1 MAISAKSRSRHV
13 LIEEESADE
22 SLNDNNPGMH
32 PGHELS
38 DLRNAQ
44 RQPAGEQVIHYA
56 RFAQISSFPDHPEA
70 APAASVAPLPM
81 DAAVEKQED
90 EKKPVRR
97 RVALTCIG
105 SLFFHAGLVV
115 ALTIF
120 APQPSFEA
128 IEDAGE
134 AVSVVVYGDSDTT
147 QQLAGD
153 PDLEVKPEEIA
164 AEEVEPDTVQSTT
177 QTAELQ
183 PAETQPEQARPV
195 DPEPVEAVQP
205 AQEVTRVSPETA
217 VAAEPEILVSEN
229 PSETF
234 GAQPMATAV
243 PEQPLSDE
251 IPTAVSERA
260 ETATVQPTEVQPVE
274 VQPEEVKPVET
285 AEISPE
291 PELKP
296 LPTPK
301 PKLEKPKVAEKK
313 QPKKR
318 VQPTGGKEGSDR
330 QESTKGV
337 SSGQDAP
344 ETDGTSVAA
353 GRGDGMGSAAVANY
367 PGKVQK
373 RIRRSVRVPNEY
385 KEMKGVTV
393 SVRLTINGTGRVD
406 ALSITRSSGIAE
418 LDRVVLDGV
427 RRAAPFPPL
436 PSEWG
441 KATWSFTQSVEV
453 SR

>member
-1 MAISAKSRSRHV
+1 
-13 LIEEESADE
+13 
-22 SLNDNNPGMH
+22 
-32 PGHELS
+32 
-38 DLRNAQ
+38 
-44 RQPAGEQVIHYA
+44 
-56 RFAQISSFPDHPEA
+56 
-70 APAASVAPLPM
+70 
-81 DAAVEKQED
+81 
-90 EKKPVRR
+90 
-97 RVALTCIG
+97 
-105 SLFFHAGLVV
+105 
-115 ALTIF
+115 
-120 APQPSFEA
+120 
-128 IEDAGE
+128 
-134 AVSVVVYGDSDTT
+134 
-147 QQLAGD
+147 LAGD

>member
-13 LIEEESADE
+13 LIEEESADT

-70 APAASVAPLPM
+70 APAAPATPLPM

-97 RVALTCIG
+97 RLTLTCIG

-134 AVSVVVYGDSDTT
+134 AVSVVVYGDSDMT

-164 AEEVEPDTVQSTT
+164 AEEVEPDTVQSATLA
-177 QTAELQ
+177 AELQ
-183 PAETQPEQARPV
+183 PAETQPEQAQPV
-195 DPEPVEAVQP
+195 DAEPVEAVQP

-217 VAAEPEILVSEN
+217 VAAEPEILVSAN

-234 GAQPMATAV
+234 VAQPMATAV
-243 PEQPLSDE
+243 PEQPLPDE
-251 IPTAVSERA
+251 MPTVVMPEHA
-260 ETATVQPTEVQPVE
+260 ETAAVQPTEIQPVE
-274 VQPEEVKPVET
+274 VQPEEVKPVEA
-285 AEISPE
+285 AEVSPE
-291 PELKP
+291 PEQKP
-296 LPTPK
+296 LPK

-337 SSGQDAP
+337 STGQDAP

-406 ALSITRSSGIAE
+406 ALSIARSSGIAE

-441 KATWSFTQSVEV
+441 KATWSFNQSIEV

>member
-22 SLNDNNPGMH
+22 SLNDNSPGMH

-70 APAASVAPLPM
+70 APAASVTPLPM

-134 AVSVVVYGDSDTT
+134 AVSVVVYGDSDLT
-147 QQLAGD
+147 QELAGD

-164 AEEVEPDTVQSTT
+164 AEEVEPDTVQATT

-183 PAETQPEQARPV
+183 PAETEPEQAQPA
-195 DPEPVEAVQP
+195 DAEPVEAVQP
-205 AQEVTRVSPETA
+205 AQEVTRILPQTT

-234 GAQPMATAV
+234 VAQPMATAL
-243 PEQPLSDE
+243 PEQPLPDE
-251 IPTAVSERA
+251 MPTAVSEHA
-260 ETATVQPTEVQPVE
+260 QTAAVQPSEVQPVE
-274 VQPEEVKPVET
+274 VQPEEVTPVET
-285 AEISPE
+285 AEVSPE
-291 PELKP
+291 PEQKP

-301 PKLEKPKVAEKK
+301 PKLEKLKVAEKK
-313 QPKKR
+313 QPQKR

-344 ETDGTSVAA
+344 ETDGTSAVA

-406 ALSITRSSGIAE
+406 ALSIARSSGIAE